1 MKKVLSVFSLLALL
15 SLAMP
20 ANAAPPPHAGGPMGN
35 GQIVHAGPGFRG
47 HGGPH
52 RGGWGAPPPPPPRA
66 YYGRGSVVVGGV
78 LARRSYWGYP
88 YGYDCRL
95 GWCEGYYP
103 PPCPPVSYRHN
114 VYIDFGIPIRF

>member
-1 MKKVLSVFSLLALL
+1 MKKVLSVLSLVALL
-15 SLAMP
+15 GLTTP
-20 ANAAPPPHAGGPMGN
+20 ANAVPPPHAGGPMGR
-35 GQIVHAGPGFRG
+35 GEIVHAGSGFHG
-47 HGGPH
+47 HVNP
-52 RGGWGAPPPPPPRA
+52 RRYDWGAPPPPPRV

-103 PPCPPVSYRHN
+103 PPCPPVSYRPN

>member
-52 RGGWGAPPPPPPRA
+52 RGGWGAPPPPPRA

-88 YGYDCRL
+88 YGYDCGL
-95 GWCEGYYP
+95 GWCDDFYP
-103 PPCPPVSYRHN
+103 PPPPPMYRPSG
-114 VYIDFGIPIRF
+114 VYINFGVPIRF

>member
-1 MKKVLSVFSLLALL
+1 MKKVLSVLSLVALL
-15 SLAMP
+15 GLATP
-20 ANAAPPPHAGGPMGN
+20 ANAVPPPPHAGGPMGR
-35 GQIVHAGPGFRG
+35 GEIVHAGSGFHG
-47 HGGPH
+47 HGNP
-52 RGGWGAPPPPPPRA
+52 RRYDWGAPPPPRA

-103 PPCPPVSYRHN
+103 PPCPPVSYRPN